1 MHADAPVGMQDPQQR
16 QDRMI
21 AAFARTASN
30 IAWQGSLQ
38 TVLDGLADEARTVSG
53 ADMCA
58 VSLRSR
64 LGDTYDM
71 LGASRCPE
79 HYHERL
85 EQARSMG
92 APLAVDKVY
101 QTGALTITD
110 VASTFDDP
118 RFAPLAELT
127 RRAQWQTLAS
137 VPLSVRGETV
147 GVLTAFYTKRNEPSP
162 SDIAFLTAMAEHGAL
177 AVHTARLLAQAKD
190 KAALE
195 ERARMARDLHDAV
208 SQLLFS
214 MQLRARALQ
223 LEAARRDWGTA
234 QLADGLSELNT
245 LIGSAVE
252 EMRSLVLH
260 LRPSELRE
268 HALVPALQRL
278 AGAIRAR
285 EKVEVAVDA
294 DDDIPPLTATY
305 DEHIYRIT
313 QEAIGNAV
321 NHARA
326 ETIVVK
332 LTTTADSAGEALNVE
347 IVDDGCGFDPRQRKP
362 GHVGLDNMRHRCG
375 ELGGQLLINSSP
387 RGTSIQ
393 IVVPLDTVPT
403 DD

>member
-1 MHADAPVGMQDPQQR
+1 V
-16 QDRMI
+16 
-21 AAFARTASN
+21 
-30 IAWQGSLQ
+30 
-38 TVLDGLADEARTVSG
+38 
-53 ADMCA
+53 
-58 VSLRSR
+58 
-64 LGDTYDM
+64 
-71 LGASRCPE
+71 
-79 HYHERL
+79 
-85 EQARSMG
+85 
-92 APLAVDKVY
+92 
-101 QTGALTITD
+101 
-110 VASTFDDP
+110 
-118 RFAPLAELT
+118 
-127 RRAQWQTLAS
+127 
-137 VPLSVRGETV
+137 SVRGETV

-375 ELGGQLLINSSP
+375 ELGGQLFINSSP